1 MRVLN
6 SRTVSLILAAAA
18 SSAALS
24 VITPFLYADITVTRH
39 LPASAAAGAFAFFA
53 VGTALAAPLVGSLA
67 DRFSA
72 TTVAVSGRLLAAVA
86 FLVLGYAATTPNVL
100 LAAALLGAAASLA
113 RVPIQVLLVRSAPPD
128 RARDVFGL
136 AFVAMNGGSALGA
149 IAGGALTQL
158 SDPAR
163 MHRLYWIAAAVSA
176 LGIVFVLAAPRSP
189 AVGVDNRPQPP
200 ESSYRALLGDRR
212 IRLLLAI
219 SFVITLA
226 CWAQYT
232 SGLPAYALTA
242 LHVSPRSLGVSI
254 AVSELLVASLT
265 SLVVART
272 RHIAGP
278 QLLAVAG
285 MVWAGCWAVFSL
297 PLFTDLDPGA
307 AVFGGLA
314 VLALGDTLM
323 APVLSPLAATLAGEA
338 ATGRAMAAVS
348 ALSTSATALGPI
360 LASVLLGL
368 ELPRAFVLTQ
378 IGICLLAVI
387 MALRLR
393 ATLRAT
399 AREAALTAH
408 RA

>member
-24 VITPFLYADITVTRH
+24 VITPFLYADITETRQ
-39 LPASAAAGAFAFFA
+39 LPASAAAGAFALFA
-53 VGTALAAPLVGSLA
+53 VGTALAAPLVGSLT

-86 FLVLGYAATTPNVL
+86 FLALGYAATTPNLL
-100 LAAALLGAAASLA
+100 LAAALLGATASLA
-113 RVPIQVLLVRSAPPD
+113 RVPIQVLLVRSAPPG

-149 IAGGALTQL
+149 VAGGALAKL
-158 SDPAR
+158 SDPAQ

-176 LGIVFVLAAPRSP
+176 LGNVFVLVAPRSTRV
-189 AVGVDNRPQPP
+189 APQDGTQQQT
-200 ESSYRALLGDRR
+200 SYRALLGDRR

-219 SFVITLA
+219 AFVITLA
-226 CWAQYT
+226 CWGQYT
-232 SGLPAYALTA
+232 SGLPAYALTT

-265 SLVVART
+265 SIVVART
-272 RHIAGP
+272 RHVAGP

-285 MVWAGCWAVFSL
+285 LVWAACWVLFAL
-297 PLFTDLDPGA
+297 PLFTGLDPGA
-307 AVFGGLA
+307 AVFAGLA

-323 APVLSPLAATLAGEA
+323 APVLSPLAVTLAGEA
-338 ATGRAMAAVS
+338 SSGRAMAAVS

-368 ELPRAFVLTQ
+368 ELPRAFVLAQ
-378 IGICLLAVI
+378 AGICLLAVV

-393 ATLRAT
+393 ATLRAG
-399 AREAALTAH
+399 AAAAVLSPG
-408 RA
+408 

>member
-1 MRVLN
+1 MRIVNSATVL
-6 SRTVSLILAAAA
+6 LILAAAVSA
-18 SSAALS
+18 AALS
-24 VITPFLYADITVTRH
+24 IITPFLYADITVTRQ
-39 LPASAAAGAFAFFA
+39 LPTSAAAGAFAFFA
-53 VGTALAAPLVGSLA
+53 IGTALAAPLVGSLA
-67 DRFSA
+67 DRFSPA
-72 TTVAVSGRLLAAVA
+72 TVAVSGRLLAALS
-86 FLVLGYAATTPNVL
+86 FLALGHATSTPGVL
-100 LAAALLGAAASLA
+100 LAAALLGATTSLA

-128 RARDVFGL
+128 RTRDVFGL
-136 AFVAMNGGSALGA
+136 AFVAMNGGSAVGA
-149 IAGGALTQL
+149 ITGGALTQL

-163 MHRLYWIAAAVSA
+163 MHKLYWIAAAVSA
-176 LGIVFVLAAPRSP
+176 LGSVLVLAAPRSL
-189 AVGVDNRPQPP
+189 AVGADGPRQPQGIG
-200 ESSYRALLGDRR
+200 YGTLLADRR

-242 LHVSPRSLGVSI
+242 LHVSPRNLGVSI

-265 SLVVART
+265 SLVVTRT

-278 QLLAVAG
+278 LLLAVAG
-285 MVWAGCWAVFSL
+285 MVWAGCWAVFAL
-297 PLFTDLDPGA
+297 PLFTAVDPGA

-348 ALSTSATALGPI
+348 ALSTSATAIGPI
-360 LASVLLGL
+360 VASVLLGL
-368 ELPRAFVLTQ
+368 ELPKAFVLAQ
-378 IGICLLAVI
+378 IGICLLAVL

-393 ATLRAT
+393 GSLRSAAEAVLAERSAT
-399 AREAALTAH
+399 
-408 RA
+408 